1 VITVD
6 KFNSRKIVATKQ
18 VKDSLREL
26 SAAIAAHKQALDNA
40 VSEIEYLEKQNSQLS
55 SQIEFAFTLPDGEHM
70 SLEDLANDYYR
81 LRKQVGE
88 W

>member
-1 VITVD
+1 MNTVD
-6 KFNSRKIVATKQ
+6 KSDSKVEVTKQ

-40 VSEIEYLEKQNSQLS
+40 VSEIEYLEKQNGQLIF
-55 SQIEFAFTLPDGEHM
+55 QIQYAFTFPNGDYL
-70 SLEDLANDYYR
+70 SLEELANDYYR
-81 LRKQVGE
+81 LKMQVCE

>member
-1 VITVD
+1 MD
-6 KFNSRKIVATKQ
+6 KFSTQKMQVTKQ

-26 SAAIAAHKQALDNA
+26 SAAISAHKQALDNA
-40 VSEIEYLEKQNSQLS
+40 VSEIEYLENQNEQLS
-55 SQIEFAFTLPDGEHM
+55 MQIEFAFTLPDGEHM

>member
-1 VITVD
+1 MITVD
-6 KFNSRKIVATKQ
+6 KSSSQKINVTKQ

-26 SAAIAAHKQALDNA
+26 SLAIAAHQQALNNG
-40 VSEIEYLEKQNSQLS
+40 VSEIEYLEKQNEQLRL
-55 SQIEFAFTLPDGEHM
+55 QIEYAFTFPDGDHLT
-70 SLEDLANDYYR
+70 LEELANDYYR

>member
-1 VITVD
+1 MD
-6 KFNSRKIVATKQ
+6 KSDSKVEVTKQ

-40 VSEIEYLEKQNSQLS
+40 VSEIEYLESQNEQLS
-55 SQIEFAFTLPDGEHM
+55 MQIQFAFTFPNGDYL
-70 SLEDLANDYYR
+70 SLEELANDYYR
-81 LRKQVGE
+81 LKMQVCE